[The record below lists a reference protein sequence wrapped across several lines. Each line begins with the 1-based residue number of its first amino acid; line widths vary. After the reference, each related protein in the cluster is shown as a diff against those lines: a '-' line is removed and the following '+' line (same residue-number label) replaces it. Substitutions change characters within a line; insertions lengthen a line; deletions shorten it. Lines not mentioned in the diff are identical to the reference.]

1 MKRTKA
7 MQTQDILDQTTAAS
21 PARTLPFALILR
33 QLRRHHFAVLSTVG
47 RSGHAQSAG
56 VSYGVSAAGAPFA
69 LYVMSR
75 THLQKA
81 RNISWNPSVSLV
93 IPLPRRVLWF
103 LPSPTLH
110 VRGQAEIFDWTDP
123 VGTAVFQQFWLGQ
136 RILAGY
142 QAAARKGETRI
153 CFIKI
158 TPDPVIS
165 TYMVGT
171 SLWRLLGDMEAGA
184 GTARIPQQ

>member
-1 MKRTKA
+1 
-7 MQTQDILDQTTAAS
+7 MQTQDHLDRATTTSATNAS
-21 PARTLPFALILR
+21 RTLLFGLVLR
-33 QLRRHHFAVLSTVG
+33 QLRRQHFAVLSTVG
-47 RSGHAQSAG
+47 PSGQAQSAG
-56 VSYGVSAAGAPFA
+56 VSFGVSAPGPPLT

-81 RNISWNPSVSLV
+81 RNVAQNPSVSLV
-93 IPLPRRVLWF
+93 VPLPRRLLWF
-103 LPSPTLH
+103 LPPPTIHL
-110 VRGQAEIFDWTDP
+110 RGRAELLAWTDA
-123 VGTAVFQQFWLGQ
+123 VGTAAFQQFWLGR

-142 QAAARKGETRI
+142 QAAAREGETRI

-184 GTARIPQQ
+184 GTARIPQ